1 MDLIAAVYSD
11 WGIGCNG
18 TQPLVIPADRRHF
31 RDVTGTGVIILGR
44 KTLEDFPGGKP
55 LKNRVNIVITRSDR
69 TIDGAIVVHSPEE
82 ARALAAEYDA
92 CFVVGGASIYNALLP
107 YCDRAYLTK
116 IDACPESDVFLP
128 DLDALPDWVCTDPG
142 EPQEHE
148 GIAYRFMTYERKK

>member
-31 RDVTGTGVIILGR
+31 RDVTGTGAIILGR

-82 ARALAAEYDA
+82 ARVLSAEYDA
-92 CFVVGGASIYNALLP
+92 CFVVGGASIYKALLP

-116 IDACPESDVFLP
+116 IDACPTSDVFLP
-128 DLDALPDWVCTDPG
+128 NLDELPDWICTDPG
-142 EPQEHE
+142 EMQEHE